1 MRVFD
6 PFGLIGS
13 TISFASSHDYAPAT
27 LLAVGLV
34 VLAHLLVLL
43 AVVGGAVRVVR
54 RFRDRRAVIALFT
67 PTGTLSTIP
76 PQRVSSPH
84 DQVI

>member
-13 TISFASSHDYAPAT
+13 TISYASAHDYAPLT

-34 VLAHLLVLL
+34 VVIHLLVLL
-43 AVVGGAVRVVR
+43 ALVGAGVRATR
-54 RFRDRRAVIALFT
+54 RYRERRAVLALFT
-67 PTGTLSTIP
+67 PTRRLSTIP
-76 PQRVSSPH
+76 QQRAGSPH

>member
-13 TISFASSHDYAPAT
+13 TISYASSHDYAPLT

-34 VLAHLLVLL
+34 VVLHLLVLL
-43 AVVGGAVRVVR
+43 AVVGTAVRTVR
-54 RFRDRRAVIALFT
+54 RYRDRRAVVAIFT

-76 PQRVSSPH
+76 QQRATSPH